1 MYEFARDRVEE
12 EVEAAFDKENKD
24 RTVLFPIRLDDA
36 IMDYKEAWAESIS
49 RTRHIGDFRK
59 RKNHNEY
66 QKALTRLI
74 RDLQA
79 EEKTK
84 YLPS

>member
-1 MYEFARDRVEE
+1 
-12 EVEAAFDKENKD
+12 
-24 RTVLFPIRLDDA
+24 VLFPIRLDDA